1 VAGMS
6 DTSPD
11 VERVLTE
18 VFRQMTPARKW
29 HLLGRAY
36 DQARAL
42 HAAGLRREAPGIT
55 AREITVD
62 WARRALGI
70 DIPPP
75 ARDPARRPDMAN
87 LHDFIEVAAVFD
99 RLGLA
104 YALGGSMA
112 SSIHGVIRHTN
123 DADVVAL
130 PFPGRERELIEALG
144 PDYYA
149 SEAAIRQAIA
159 RRSSFNLI
167 NTATGFKVDVFISS
181 EDEFEQSVMAR
192 REALEFEEPTR
203 QTIYVQ
209 TAEDTLLSKLRW
221 YRLGNEVSEQ
231 QWKDVLGLVKTK
243 RDRLD
248 QAYLKHWSERL
259 LVADLLARAFAEGAL
274 LE

>member
-1 VAGMS
+1 VAGLS
-6 DTSPD
+6 DTSPEAD
-11 VERVLTE
+11 RVLTE
-18 VFRQMTPARKW
+18 VFRAMTPARKW

-70 DIPPP
+70 ELPMP
-75 ARDPARRPDMAN
+75 AREPDLRHDMAN
-87 LHDFIEVAAVFD
+87 LHDFAEVAAVLE
-99 RLGLA
+99 RLGLT

-144 PDYYA
+144 PDYYV

-167 NTATGFKVDVFISS
+167 NTATGFKVDVFISR
-181 EDEFEQSVMAR
+181 EDEFEQSVMSR
-192 REALEFEEPTR
+192 REALEVEEPTR

-231 QWKDVLGLVKTK
+231 QWKDVLGLVKTR

-248 QAYLKHWSERL
+248 QAYLKHWAEWL